1 MKIKIDN
8 KEFDIETKLP
18 PRYEDAV
25 SVQMVMKDWLKL
37 IKDQQLREKREL
49 RVKKLNEIND
59 RQK

>member
-25 SVQMVMKDWLKL
+25 SVQMVMDDWLKF
-37 IKDQQLREKREL
+37 IKKEQLKEKREL
-49 RVKKLNEIND
+49 RIKKLNEINAK
-59 RQK
+59 QK